1 MGAIMQFKVQAR
13 IEKVLWSSD
22 KAALYQIRDINSKRE
37 KRWNVFSDQKL
48 NVASDYELS
57 GYCTEAKD
65 KKLKDENARD
75 IWRTTFNVTDAKNL
89 DGTASEST
97 SETDFPF

>member
-1 MGAIMQFKVQAR
+1 MKFKINAR

-22 KAALYQIRDINSKRE
+22 TAWLYQIRDTESKRE
-37 KRWNVFSDQKL
+37 KRWIVFADRQL
-48 NVASDYELS
+48 NVGSDYELS
-57 GYCTEAKD
+57 GYVSESKD

-89 DGTASEST
+89 DGTATDSAS
-97 SETDFPF
+97 DFPF